1 MNSREIIRQF
11 VNMAR
16 HPEAKDY
23 EMAITNELKMPFCII
38 HLDNGIMYNSD
49 INGEWGINKK
59 RVSGFHN
66 GSRMVGTKF
75 TFDNSRVNKYKH
87 DYKPGYYYDLINEEE
102 LVTYNLLPENILGRP
117 ITAFDVCWALNKKQ
131 SKHYY
136 FATDNGIWAGYGLK
150 DKCEGI
156 IALMVEFKTKES
168 DGTDIFSTEWSDD
181 TSDTIVK
188 LINL

>member
-1 MNSREIIRQF
+1 MKSREIIHKF

-16 HPEAKDY
+16 HPEAKDLPEAL
-23 EMAITNELKMPFCII
+23 EMETKFDNCLIEYKNYQYKI
-38 HLDNGIMYNSD
+38 LDQNNKSKS
-49 INGEWGINKK
+49 INGLFIYIQNNEISCQGK
-59 RVSGFHN
+59 
-66 GSRMVGTKF
+66 
-75 TFDNSRVNKYKH
+75 TFISKGEYK
-87 DYKPGYYYDLINEEE
+87 
-102 LVTYNLLPENILGRP
+102 ILGRP

-131 SKHYY
+131 PEHYY
-136 FATDNGIWAGYGLK
+136 FATDNGIWASYELK

-156 IALMVEFKTKES
+156 IALTVEFKTKES